1 MPVVLDVNVLPR
13 GKASRTRKLHEAFFA
28 AWHAKH
34 PDGQRISLNLAED
47 YRGLPVFDE
56 WDITAKFEMLYGE
69 GKLDEKAAERWN
81 ALTKLTDQLHSADLV
96 VLSAPMWNFSIPWH
110 LKRWI
115 DCVVQGR
122 LTFEY
127 VDGNFQG
134 LLTGRPAVILA
145 TRDGAYPPGTPYG
158 AMDFQVPYLRTVC
171 GLIGLGP
178 IHEVVAEPMMLMG
191 VETGVEALKAATVR
205 AGELGQSL

>member
-34 PDGQRISLNLAED
+34 PDGHRISLDLAESH
-47 YRGLPVFDE
+47 RQLPVFDE

-69 GKLDEKAAERWN
+69 GQLDNVAAERWN
-81 ALTKLTDQLHSADLV
+81 TLTRLTDQLHNADLV
-96 VLSAPMWNFSIPWH
+96 VVSAPMWNFSIPWH

-115 DCVVQGR
+115 DCIVQGR

-127 VDGNFQG
+127 SDGELRG
-134 LLTGRPAVILA
+134 LLTGRPAVLLT
-145 TRDGAYPPGTPYG
+145 TRDGIYVPGTP
-158 AMDFQVPYLRTVC
+158 AAALDFQLPYLRTIL
-171 GLIGLGP
+171 GFIGLGP
-178 IHEVVAEPMMLMG
+178 ISEVIAEPMALG
-191 VETGVEALKAATVR
+191 GPAVAEEALKAAVQR
-205 AGELGQSL
+205 AGELAQTL

>member
-13 GKASRTRKLHEAFFA
+13 GKSSRTRKLHEAFFE
-28 AWHAKH
+28 AWHKKH

-96 VLSAPMWNFSIPWH
+96 VVSCPMWNFSIPWH

-122 LTFEY
+122 LTFEFI
-127 VDGNFQG
+127 DGAFRG
-134 LLTGRPAVILA
+134 LLAGRPAVILA
-145 TRDGAYPPGTPYG
+145 TRDGAYPPGTPF
-158 AMDFQVPYLRTVC
+158 AAFDFQVPYLRTVF

-191 VETGVEALKAATVR
+191 VEAGIEALKAATVK

>member
-28 AWHAKH
+28 AWHAKY
-34 PDGQRISLNLAED
+34 PDGQRISLDLAEQH
-47 YRGLPVFDE
+47 RNLPVFDE

-69 GKLDEKAAERWN
+69 GKLDGPAAERWN
-81 ALTKLTDQLHSADLV
+81 SLMRLTDQLHSADLV
-96 VLSAPMWNFSIPWH
+96 VLTAPMWNFSIPWP

-127 VDGNFQG
+127 IDGEIKG
-134 LLTGRPAVILA
+134 LLAGRPAVLLT
-145 TRDGAYPPGTPYG
+145 TRDGIYTPGTPS
-158 AMDFQVPYLRTVC
+158 AAVDFQIPYLRTIA
-171 GLIGLGP
+171 GIIGLGP
-178 IHEVVAEPMMLMG
+178 IHEVIGEPMMMH
-191 VETGVEALKAATVR
+191 GVEAGVVALAEAVVR
-205 AGELGQSL
+205 AGELAKTL

>member
-34 PDGQRISLNLAED
+34 PDGQRISLDLSDEHRN
-47 YRGLPVFDE
+47 LPVFDE

-69 GKLDEKAAERWN
+69 GKLDGVAAERWN
-81 ALTKLTDQLHSADLV
+81 ALMKLTDQLHAADLV
-96 VLSAPMWNFSIPWH
+96 VLTAPMWNFSVPWP

-127 VDGNFQG
+127 VDGQFRG
-134 LLTGRPAVILA
+134 LLGGRPVVLLT
-145 TRDGAYPPGTPYG
+145 TRDGAYPPGTPF
-158 AMDFQVPYLRTVC
+158 AEFDFQMPYLRKIVD
-171 GLIGLGP
+171 LIGLGP
-178 IHEVVAEPMMLMG
+178 IHEVIAEPMMMAGPEAG
-191 VETGVEALKAATVR
+191 VAALAEAVLR
-205 AGELGQSL
+205 AGELAQTV